1 MDLIERMR
9 EISNQAPR
17 QLEYIKTEE
26 ATKNAFVM
34 PFIQALGYNVFN
46 PMEVVPE
53 FTADIGTKKN
63 EKVDYAIMQDGKPI
77 ILIEVKSATSDLH
90 EAHASQLF
98 RYFSVT
104 DTRIGILTNGLEYR
118 FHSDLEKPN
127 HMDEKPFLIVDI
139 LNFDTRPVSQLKKFS
154 KSAFDVDRILSSAN
168 ELKYKRE
175 IKLLLESEYNQPSD
189 DFVRH
194 FARPVYSG
202 SLRAN
207 VIAEFTEIV
216 KQAFREFL
224 NDRIATRLQTAI
236 DSTAGSNDEAS
247 HDAVGEKDI
256 QDQSDRIETTE
267 EELDGFYV
275 VKSIL
280 RETVDVSRVFIRDVR
295 SYCGI
300 LLDDNNRQPICRL
313 RFNRSVKYVSFFPG
327 GIEERE
333 RIESVDDIYQFADKL
348 KAAVAHYDSDD

>member
-1 MDLIERMR
+1 MDLIDRMR
-9 EISNQAPR
+9 EISSQAPS
-17 QLEYIKTEE
+17 QLEFIKTEE
-26 ATKNAFVM
+26 ATKNAYVM

-46 PMEVVPE
+46 PIEVVPE
-53 FTADIGTKKN
+53 FTADVGTKKH

-77 ILIEVKSATSDLH
+77 ILIEVKSATSDLRD
-90 EAHASQLF
+90 EHASQLF

-104 DTRIGILTNGLEYR
+104 DARIGILTNGLQYR

-154 KSAFDVDRILSSAN
+154 KLAFDVDRILSSAN

-175 IKLLLESEYNQPSD
+175 IKLLFESEYHQPSE

-194 FARPVYSG
+194 FASRVYSG
-202 SLRAN
+202 RLMAN
-207 VIAEFTEIV
+207 VIAEFTEIT
-216 KQAFREFL
+216 KQALREFL
-224 NDRIATRLQTAI
+224 NDEIADRLQTAI
-236 DSTAGSNDEAS
+236 DSTAGNSDETS
-247 HDAVGEKDI
+247 IETAVDDEVIDR
-256 QDQSDRIETTE
+256 SDGIETTE
-267 EELDGFYV
+267 EELDGYYV

-280 RETVDVSRVFIRDVR
+280 RETIDVSRVFIRDVR

-313 RFNRSVKYVSFFPG
+313 HFNRSTKYLSLFDG
-327 GIEERE
+327 GSEERVA
-333 RIESVDDIYQFADKL
+333 IDSVDGIYNYASEIKS
-348 KAAVAHYDSDD
+348 AVAKYDSDD

>member
-1 MDLIERMR
+1 MDLIDRMR
-9 EISNQAPR
+9 EISSQAPR
-17 QLEYIKTEE
+17 QLEHIKTEE

-77 ILIEVKSATSDLH
+77 ILIEAKSATADLN
-90 EAHASQLF
+90 EEHASQLF

-104 DTRIGILTNGLEYR
+104 EARIGILTNGLQYR

-127 HMDEKPFLIVDI
+127 QMDEKPFLIIDI
-139 LNFDTRPVSQLKKFS
+139 LNFDTRPVAQLKKFT

-175 IKLLLESEYNQPSD
+175 IKLLLESEYNEPSK

-194 FARPVYSG
+194 FAKPVYSG
-202 SLRAN
+202 LLLKS
-207 VIAEFTEIV
+207 VIEEFTDIV
-216 KQAFREFL
+216 QQAFREFV
-224 NDRIATRLQTAI
+224 NDRIAARLQTAI
-236 DSTAGSNDEAS
+236 DSTAGNSEETTDYESDDVETDAAS
-247 HDAVGEKDI
+247 DG
-256 QDQSDRIETTE
+256 IETTQ
-267 EELDGFYV
+267 EELDGYYV
-275 VKSIL
+275 VKAIL
-280 RETVDVSRVFIRDVR
+280 RETVDPSRIAMRDVK

-313 RFNRSVKYVSFFPG
+313 RFNRSTKYLGLFHSDD
-327 GIEERE
+327 EERVV
-333 RIESVDDIYQFADKL
+333 IETVDEIYKHASEL
-348 KAAVAHYDSDD
+348 KAAASKYLQDE

>member
-1 MDLIERMR
+1 MDLIDRMR
-9 EISNQAPR
+9 EISNEAPR

-63 EKVDYAIMQDGKPI
+63 EKVDYAIMQDDKPI
-77 ILIEVKSATSDLH
+77 ILMEVKSATSDLND
-90 EAHASQLF
+90 AHASQLF

-104 DTRIGILTNGLEYR
+104 DARIGILTNGLQYR

-175 IKLLLESEYNQPSD
+175 IKLLLESEYSHPSEA
-189 DFVRH
+189 FVRH
-194 FARPVYSG
+194 FASSVYSG
-202 SLRAN
+202 RLMSN
-207 VIAEFTEIV
+207 VIAEFTEIT

-224 NDRIATRLQTAI
+224 NDKIANRLQTAI
-236 DSTAGSNDEAS
+236 DSTAGSSDDTSDDAS
-247 HDAVGEKDI
+247 VIEEI
-256 QDQSDRIETTE
+256 VDQSDGIDTTE
-267 EELDGFYV
+267 DELDGFYV

-280 RETVDVSRVFIRDVR
+280 RESIDVSRVFIRDVR

-300 LLDDNNRQPICRL
+300 LLDDNNRQPLCRL
-313 RFNRSVKYVSFFPG
+313 HFNRSVKYVSFFPDG
-327 GIEERE
+327 KEVRE
-333 RIESVDDIYQFADKL
+333 KIESVDDIYNYADQL
-348 KAAVAHYDSDD
+348 TAAAAYYDSES